1 VPDVCADT
9 AGPATGVLRV
19 ALGIPHERLRH
30 ALADWLE
37 QSGRISVVHRQADG
51 NAAGAAAR
59 RTCADVVVLGKATV
73 GDAAG
78 TPLPAVLDELGG
90 IPLVIV
96 GLDGSG
102 AYAEAFR
109 AGGAA
114 DYLVLDMEI
123 DALVDAL
130 WRAAAPRPVRPGTA
144 WPLADPAS

>member
-1 VPDVCADT
+1 MTSIET
-9 AGPATGVLRV
+9 AGSATGVLRV
-19 ALGIPHERLRH
+19 ALGIPHERLRN

-37 QSGRISVVHRQADG
+37 QSGRIAVVHRQEDSR
-51 NAAGAAAR
+51 AAGAFAR
-59 RTCADVVVLGKATV
+59 SVRADVVVLGKATV

-78 TPLPAVLDELGG
+78 APLPAVLDELGG

-96 GLDGSG
+96 GLDGSS
-102 AYAEAFR
+102 AYAAAFR

-130 WRAAAPRPVRPGTA
+130 WSAARRGPHGLEPSGP
-144 WPLADPAS
+144 PADPEG